1 MSPPNSTDDRV
12 RRLEA
17 DVYYGNGGS
26 NPALTVRMAL
36 VEDVLEKISDNLKWF
51 VRLTVASMLTAIA
64 SIVVAIVVAYFK
76 LK

>member
-12 RRLEA
+12 RRLEN
-17 DVYYGNGGS
+17 DLYYGNGNS
-26 NPALTVRMAL
+26 NPALTIRMAL
-36 VEDVLEKISDNLKWF
+36 VEDVLSDNLKWF